1 MLRASSRRV
10 LASARRL
17 SSQSLPHPSPPPAV
31 TIIEVGP
38 RDGLQSETSHV
49 PTLLKLNLIN
59 MLIDAGHTRIEA
71 TSFVSPKW
79 IPQFKDANEV
89 MAALPADSPVEFSV
103 LTPNLKGVQNA
114 LSHPSTDVAS
124 VFGAASESFSQKNI
138 NCSIDESIERFRAV
152 VDHANE
158 RSKPVRGYISCV
170 AGCPFQGAVDPND
183 VIRVYAK
190 MREMGIDEI
199 SLGDTIGVGTPTQI
213 SRLLTSLISLEGSAD
228 HIALHCHDTY
238 GSSLANILR
247 GLDHG
252 VTRIDASVAGLGGC
266 PYAGGG
272 ATGNVATED
281 VVYMLHGMGVETGL
295 DLERLVWAG
304 REVTEFLGIETRS
317 KAGGALWKR
326 MVKEG
331 RVSDE
336 GRPDFVTDAA
346 PSAGVSKSRVV

>member
-1 MLRASSRRV
+1 MFPRHAF

-17 SSQSLPHPSPPPAV
+17 STQPLPHPSPPPAV

-38 RDGLQSETSHV
+38 RDGLQSEQAYV
-49 PTLLKLNLIN
+49 PPLLKLNLIS
-59 MLIDAGHTRIEA
+59 MLAEAGHTRIEV

-89 MAALPADSPVEFSV
+89 MAALPAESPVEFSV
-103 LTPNLKGVQNA
+103 LTPNLKGVEAA
-114 LSHPSTDVAS
+114 LSHSATDVAS
-124 VFGAASESFSQKNI
+124 VFGAASEAFSQKNI
-138 NCSIDESIERFRAV
+138 NCSIDESIERFRKV
-152 VDHANE
+152 VEYATE
-158 RSKPVRGYISCV
+158 KGKPVRGYISCI

-183 VIRVYAK
+183 VVRVYAK
-190 MREMGIDEI
+190 MREMGIEEV
-199 SLGDTIGVGTPTQI
+199 SLGDTVGVGTPTQI
-213 SRLLTSLISLEGSAD
+213 SQILRALIALDGSAE

-252 VTRIDASVAGLGGC
+252 VTKIDASVAGLGGC

-281 VVYMLHGMGVETGL
+281 VVYMLHGMGVQTGL
-295 DLERLVWAG
+295 DLERLAWAG
-304 REVTEFLGIETRS
+304 REVTEFLGIQTRS
-317 KAGGALWKR
+317 KAGLALWKK

-331 RVSDE
+331 RVRED
-336 GRPDFVTDAA
+336 GHPDFVRSATA
-346 PSAGVSKSRVV
+346 PRGVATGAV